1 MSITTTSTLPAPVQ
15 QSFSFK
21 LLSVAVPNMIHK
33 IPAMKKN
40 MPRNGGTT
48 LRMRRYNPLNTAMV
62 PLGNTGVT
70 PPPQNLTAV
79 DIDAKISFY
88 GTYVTLNE
96 QVTLQNQDPVLNECA
111 ARLGVSLRQTEDQLT
126 RDMLASTAAFI
137 NCTGGVDGDNPTE
150 ITRSDVDTVV
160 RTLLNNNAYTIMDNI
175 EGEDKFGT
183 APIRDAYF
191 ALCSTNLTGNL
202 DNVAGFVQKNQYP
215 SPMNALRSEWGAIGN
230 LRVLVSSIGS
240 VSTQASNLGNDVYN
254 MFCVGMEAYACIEQ
268 DGYSASF
275 IYRPPIYDGPLALN
289 ASVGYK
295 FAEVPRITND
305 QWVINLRATQAT

>member
-15 QSFSFK
+15 QSFSYK
-21 LLSVAVPNMIHK
+21 LLSVPVPNMIHQ

-48 LRMRRYNPLNTAMV
+48 LRMRRYNPLNTALV

-88 GTYVTLNE
+88 GTYVQLNE

-111 ARLGVSLRQTEDQLT
+111 ARLGVSLRQTEDTLT
-126 RDMLASTAAFI
+126 RDMLAGTAAFI
-137 NCTGGVDGDNPTE
+137 NCTGGVNGDNPTE

-183 APIRDAYF
+183 APVRDAYF

-202 DNVAGFVQKNQYP
+202 DNVAGFIQKNQYP
-215 SPMNALRSEWGAIGN
+215 APMNALRSEWGAIGN
-230 LRVLVSSIGS
+230 LRFLVSSIGS
-240 VSTQASNLGNDVYN
+240 VTANASNLGANVYN
-254 MFCVGMEAYACIEQ
+254 IFCVLWKRMRLSSKTDTAQ
-268 DGYSASF
+268 
-275 IYRPPIYDGPLALN
+275 AL
-289 ASVGYK
+289 SIVHRYTMGLWLLTQ
-295 FAEVPRITND
+295 VL
-305 QWVINLRATQAT
+305 VINSRRFQGSQTIFGS